1 VVTIQRN
8 GNLGVDCT
16 EQVHPEVAHAAVL
29 AARVVGLDIA
39 GIDLVAQDIGKPL
52 AAQRG
57 AIVEV
62 NAGPGLLMHLK
73 PAVGSPRPVGR
84 AICDHL
90 FPDSSPGRIPV
101 VGVAGS
107 HDTAVL
113 ARLVAWLIGLG
124 GRHTGLACRDGLF
137 LERRR
142 VDTRDS
148 ANWEA
153 GHRLLVNRAVQAVVI
168 ENGARSILADGL
180 AYDRCTVGI
189 VTDLDGAEGLT
200 EFDIQDTEQMVK
212 VLRTQVDVVL
222 PEGTAVLNGGD
233 PRVAGLAP
241 LCDGAVI
248 LYAADPQAAA
258 LAAHQAAGGK
268 AVVVRQ
274 DRVVLAN
281 GTSESFLP
289 GLGRLTIWRATHA
302 GVSIDTLLAA
312 VAAAWAM
319 GIPLGLLGAGAEAFE
334 ADLQAALASLQLSQQ
349 TIPSPPE
356 LQLA

>member
-1 VVTIQRN
+1 M
-8 GNLGVDCT
+8 
-16 EQVHPEVAHAAVL
+16 
-29 AARVVGLDIA
+29 
-39 GIDLVAQDIGKPL
+39 AQDIGRPL
-52 AAQRG
+52 AAQGG

-90 FPDSSPGRIPV
+90 FPDDASGRIPV

-107 HDTAVL
+107 QDTAVL

-142 VDTRDS
+142 VDARDS
-148 ANWEA
+148 ANWQA

-168 ENGARSILADGL
+168 ENGAETILRDGL
-180 AYDRCTVGI
+180 AYDRCEVGI
-189 VTDLDGAEGLT
+189 VTDLEGADMLA
-200 EFDIQDTEQMVK
+200 EFDITASDQMVK

-222 PEGTAVLNGGD
+222 PEGTAVLNAAD

-241 LCDGAVI
+241 LCDGSVI
-248 LYAADPQAAA
+248 LYAADAQAPA
-258 LAAHQAAGGK
+258 LAAHQGAGGK
-268 AVVVRQ
+268 AVLVRQ
-274 DRVVLAN
+274 DRVVLAS
-281 GTSESFLP
+281 GSSESFLP

-302 GVSIDTLLAA
+302 GVSLESLLAA
-312 VAAAWAM
+312 VAAGWAL
-319 GIPLGLLGAGAEAFE
+319 GIPLNLIGAGVEAFE
-334 ADLQAALASLQLSQQ
+334 ADLNAALASLQLSQ
-349 TIPSPPE
+349 SHS
-356 LQLA
+356 LQPLQHN